1 MEAIEEKVKVA
12 KRKSRVENIKSRVN
26 SGAYN
31 MSDYK
36 KNRKNLYDKVKFF
49 QNLEAKGPLKA
60 HLIPRYDEAKA
71 LLARVDALKSGD
83 KPAAMPAAMPAAI
96 PVPMPAAIPA
106 AMSTVEQE
114 PPRALPKKT
123 IPKTRKKVNLSR
135 VPSPG
140 FLAEANFVQPKKFT
154 LKKRQSKAKVE
165 FNPPA
170 ASPIAAWVP
179 YGQYTPGGTFKTMGQ
194 VAPTVA
200 AFNEPPRFLEPTRS
214 KATRRKASTGS
225 SPEKIYNQTY
235 INATREF
242 LPLPELYDP
251 FTGRKFSPDE
261 DPLSDIERAY
271 NTLEGLHNPFTGD
284 KFKANE
290 NPTLKIRKAHLLL
303 TGILKKAHRKA
314 ATMRRATLKAK
325 TPTPSPK
332 FMPSPID
339 YSRPQLNV

>member
-1 MEAIEEKVKVA
+1 MEAIEEKAKAA

-60 HLIPRYDEAKA
+60 HLVPRYDEAKV

-83 KPAAMPAAMPAAI
+83 MPAAMPAAI
-96 PVPMPAAIPA
+96 PPAMP
-106 AMSTVEQE
+106 TLEKQ
-114 PPRALPKKT
+114 PPTALPKKT

-140 FLAEANFVQPKKFT
+140 FVAEANFVMPKKFT

-170 ASPIAAWVP
+170 ASPIAALVP

-194 VAPTVA
+194 VAPTVGE
-200 AFNEPPRFLEPTRS
+200 FNEAARFLEPTRS
-214 KATRRKASTGS
+214 RATRRKASTGS

-235 INATREF
+235 INASREF

-261 DPLSDIERAY
+261 DPLTDIERAY

-290 NPTLKIRKAHLLL
+290 NPTLKIRKAHVLL

-314 ATMRRATLKAK
+314 ATMRSVIFKSK
-325 TPTPSPK
+325 TPSPSPK
-332 FMPSPID
+332 FMPSPIN
-339 YSRPQLNV
+339 YSRPKLNI